1 MTTFVQ
7 FLSLV
12 MNPNE
17 LLFFSI
23 FVTLITGFLV
33 LDLGVFDKRNHIVPF
48 KEALAKT
55 ILWISVSLG
64 FYILIIFHGEW
75 FHMGGSGSIEEIRLL
90 ISKYGHPINVDGL
103 GYAEALRLYNNNLSL
118 EYLTG
123 YLIEISLSV
132 DNIFVMVM
140 IFFAFNVD
148 PRYYRRVLI
157 WGILAAIVLRFVFIF
172 SASAIIMKFEWVL
185 YLFGILL
192 VYTGVKMFLTR
203 NKQEKIDIAHHPVVK
218 FVSRHFPVYPSFVG
232 HHFVITKNG
241 KRYIT
246 PLLIVLLVIEFS
258 DVIFA
263 VDSIPAIFSI
273 TKDPY
278 VVFFSNVFA
287 ILGLRSMFFMLINII
302 ELFRYLKTGL
312 AFLLVFIG
320 IKMLINHE
328 WLIKIGFTTLHSLLV
343 ILSILG
349 ISIIISLM
357 FPEKRST

>member
-1 MTTFVQ
+1 
-7 FLSLV
+7 

-17 LLFFSI
+17 LLFFSV
-23 FVTLITGFLV
+23 FLVLITGFLV
-33 LDLGVFDKRNHIVPF
+33 LDLGVFDKRNHIIPF
-48 KEALAKT
+48 REAVSKT

-64 FYILIIFHGEW
+64 FYVLIVFHGEW
-75 FHMGGSGSIEEIRLL
+75 FHMGGKGSIEEIRHL
-90 ISKYGHPINVDGL
+90 ISRYGHPVNIDGL
-103 GYAEALRLYNNNLSL
+103 GYTEALRAYNNNLSL

-140 IFFAFNVD
+140 IFFAFGVD
-148 PRYYRRVLI
+148 PKYYRRVLI
-157 WGILAAIVLRFVFIF
+157 WGILAAILLRFLFIF
-172 SASAIIMKFEWVL
+172 SASAIITKFGWVL
-185 YLFGILL
+185 YIFGFLL
-192 VYTGVKMFLTR
+192 IYTGIKMFITR
-203 NKQEKIDIAHHPVVK
+203 NKPEKIDIAHHPVVR
-218 FVSRHFPVYPSFVG
+218 FVSRHFPVYPTFVR
-232 HHFVITKNG
+232 HHFCITKNG

-246 PLLIVLLVIEFS
+246 PLLIVLMVIEFS

-287 ILGLRSMFFMLINII
+287 ILGLRSMFFMVINII

-320 IKMLINHE
+320 IKMLVSHE
-328 WLIKIGFTTLHSLLV
+328 WLIGIGFTTLHSLLV
-343 ILSILG
+343 ILSILVV
-349 ISIIISLM
+349 SIIASLI